1 MANDSIEQVNEQ
13 VSNEQANN
21 ILSDVKKQ
29 LNADFGDSYD
39 SELLL
44 FINSVIGTLI
54 QIGVGPDEGVT
65 IDASSTWDS
74 IIGNDKRLNSVK
86 TYVALKVKK
95 IFDPPENQAVK
106 QSLEEQI
113 KELEYRIFVTK
124 DLDRINS
131 KSSS

>member
-1 MANDSIEQVNEQ
+1 MANDVNEQ
-13 VSNEQANN
+13 QASNGQVST
-21 ILSDVKKQ
+21 ILEDIKKQ

-39 SELLL
+39 SELIL

-54 QIGVGPDEGVT
+54 QIGIGPEDGVT
-65 IDASSTWDS
+65 IDASTTWDVLL
-74 IIGNDKRLNSVK
+74 GNDKRLNSVK

-106 QSLEEQI
+106 QALEEEI
-113 KELEYRIFVTK
+113 KEFEYRNFITK

-131 KSSS
+131 KLNS